1 MSVKI
6 ILQAKQSL
14 LFSENFPWEKRS
26 ANNLFDV
33 TMGYFDGVETCELV
47 GCYLLSLLTNK
58 YGQNIGLYCDDGLAA
73 LKGNPQEV
81 ERIKKGM
88 CKVFRDHDLKI
99 TVEAIPPRSIS

>member
-33 TMGYFDGVETCELV
+33 TMGSFDGAETCELV
-47 GCYLLSLLTNK
+47 GCYLLSLLTKK
-58 YGQNIGLYCDDGLAA
+58 YGQNIGLYRDDGLAA